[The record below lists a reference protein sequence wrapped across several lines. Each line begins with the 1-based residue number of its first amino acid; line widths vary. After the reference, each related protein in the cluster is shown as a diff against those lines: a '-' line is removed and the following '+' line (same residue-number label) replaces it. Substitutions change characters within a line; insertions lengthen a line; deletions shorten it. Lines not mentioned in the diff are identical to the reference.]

1 MEFFTTIAADKYQ
14 TILSM
19 PLSVMTTK
27 CYVTQYGNAYKALST
42 WDIFNLKDEIMMG
55 EI

>member
-1 MEFFTTIAADKYQ
+1 MEFFTTIAADTYQ

-19 PLSVMTTK
+19 PVSVMTTK
-27 CYVTQYGNAYKALST
+27 CYVTQYVNAYKALST
-42 WDIFNLKDEIMMG
+42 WDIFNLKDELMMG